1 MHKVWAKYS
10 AFNKRVP
17 GGTGH
22 AAQSPD
28 PSPLLVNGQAA
39 THGPAAALERHLPS
53 PSSGGTQP
61 AKPRPRVQP
70 GACAPQEEL
79 QQTPSAGGRGGRGRI
94 LNNISLLTSHNAENF
109 QSSIFKVLTVKA
121 KIKQEFPGITA
132 IQQSSQV
139 KVRFWCGQ
147 ETLDTGNAQWEAR
160 KEEGPD
166 SRRRRVGGKS
176 GQERARKRD
185 RV

>member
-1 MHKVWAKYS
+1 MLSIKECLGARATLTSHQTHRLYS
-10 AFNKRVP
+10 L
-17 GGTGH
+17 TGKQQH
-22 AAQSPD
+22 MAPLQLWKGISP
-28 PSPLLVNGQAA
+28 
-39 THGPAAALERHLPS
+39 T

-70 GACAPQEEL
+70 GARTPQEEL
-79 QQTPSAGGRGGRGRI
+79 QQTLSAGGRGGRGRI

-109 QSSIFKVLTVKA
+109 QSSIFKVLTAKA

-139 KVRFWCGQ
+139 KVRFWWGQ